1 MRRFSSWIHVGLY
14 LDIIA
19 VTGWFLINGLFCLV
33 KINSVLNSLYGNKQS
48 YLVWVVF
55 GLLCLTNEW
64 YEELMTSKW
73 ADLQL
78 QFSFWAVLVLF
89 LPVGIIYICADQH
102 FKSVFPRMSAY
113 FTSASYINRPV
124 YTLAPTAVLSFP
136 YSLYQTG
143 SGFQIINFQVL
154 FGTSCI
160 QINIHWKFSFH
171 LE

>member
-1 MRRFSSWIHVGLY
+1 
-14 LDIIA
+14 
-19 VTGWFLINGLFCLV
+19 
-33 KINSVLNSLYGNKQS
+33 
-48 YLVWVVF
+48 
-55 GLLCLTNEW
+55 
-64 YEELMTSKW
+64 MTSKW

-143 SGFQIINFQVL
+143 SGFQMINFQVL

-160 QINIHWKFSFH
+160 QINIH
-171 LE
+171 